1 MTIAF
6 TCVLIAIVLPQIWG
20 ALAKKNLI
28 KDGTYDNNASRAQ
41 LAHLQGASQRAKW
54 AEQNSYETLP
64 AFIAAVIIAHLAG
77 ASQGVMDLLAVVY
90 VVARV
95 LYGICYLRD
104 WASARSL
111 VWLVSFLAIIGL
123 FVVAY

>member
-6 TCVLIAIVLPQIWG
+6 TCVLIAIVLPQIWA

-28 KDGTYDNNASRAQ
+28 KDGTYDNNASRPQ
-41 LAHLQGASQRAKW
+41 LANLQGTSQRAKW

-64 AFIAAVIIAHLAG
+64 AFIGAVIIAHVAG
-77 ASQGVMDLLAVVY
+77 ASQGAMDVLAIAY
-90 VVARV
+90 VIARV

-111 VWLVSFLAIIGL
+111 VWIVSFLAIIGL
-123 FVVAY
+123 FVVAF